1 MNFPPSPPYSREEA
15 SCQAARQF
23 SVRCDF
29 CCLPQNS
36 VTEIMNCSNTSKT
49 REFPKEFACPI
60 TLQILEDCVIAEDG
74 HTYEREAITRWFN
87 AGQTRS
93 PVTNEVL
100 SNKALFPNLVLR
112 RLISQYRTQ
121 LGEQLLVVCGNTE
134 QDEDLIDLLDRG
146 ADVNIRHRETGK
158 TPLLLLIEAKKF
170 TLAQRLIDVY
180 DADASIADNALQTC
194 AQCAKRVDSTNLA
207 FIHAV
212 NKATSLAVA
221 KHAMETHLKARER
234 HLFRQR
240 QEERGNPTT
249 TAPAPIAMTREPSIG
264 FFPSLFSLQ
273 FQSLVP
279 FDVAPHAVGGGQGL
293 FRRIS
298 TWSRTNLAQ
307 DREAA
312 ERGEIEYH
320 HQHILSKSLLF
331 MGSLV
336 LLSLLLF

>member
-1 MNFPPSPPYSREEA
+1 
-15 SCQAARQF
+15 
-23 SVRCDF
+23 
-29 CCLPQNS
+29 
-36 VTEIMNCSNTSKT
+36 MNCSTGKT

-100 SNKALFPNLVLR
+100 SNRALFPNLVLR

-121 LGEQLLVVCGNTE
+121 LGEQLLVVCCDNTKE
-134 QDEDLIDLLDRG
+134 DEEEDLIDLLDRG
-146 ADVNIRHRETGK
+146 ADVNMRHRETGK

-170 TLAQRLIDVY
+170 TLAQRLIEVY
-180 DADASIADNALQTC
+180 GADASITDNALQTC
-194 AQCAKRVDSTNLA
+194 AQCAERVDSTNVV
-207 FIHAV
+207 FIQVV

-221 KHAMETHLKARER
+221 KHAMEIHLKAKER

-249 TAPAPIAMTREPSIG
+249 TTTPAPIALTREPSIG

-273 FQSLVP
+273 FQSLMP
-279 FDVAPHAVGGGQGL
+279 LDVAPHAGGGGQGL

-298 TWSRTNLAQ
+298 TWSRINLAQ
-307 DREAA
+307 DRETA
-312 ERGEIEYH
+312 ERGEIEH